1 MANYAMT
8 NDAGELFGAPLT
20 HLDTRYGRATTPQAY
35 GAKGDGTT
43 DDSTALQSWLSAPG
57 TVKALPEGT
66 YLTTKGLTCS
76 TPEVMILGPG
86 RLKSATTDLVVLTV
100 TGAGAIVD
108 GLRIDGG
115 MVSRTGIRVDSA
127 SHTVQNC
134 TVENFRSATIS
145 TRGIDS
151 TSTGRV
157 IIRDNVIRMIDGPG
171 NSQQGDSNG
180 MVRGIV
186 LHSTQDKTAPS
197 LCTGNWIENITGE
210 EADAIAV
217 LYSDAVTDTD
227 AYQNGW
233 TRVAGNVIHNSTRR
247 HIKVQG
253 SDVWV
258 DANWC
263 YNDPGFT
270 QPNPSSVIDVV
281 QGTRLRITNN
291 IVKES
296 GNTAPVSLTGPS
308 STDRISDIEIS
319 GNRLSEGDG
328 TSPVIYL
335 VHADRVSITNN
346 LLSGGSYFVSG
357 GTAADLLIA
366 HNDMR
371 GGSGD
376 AFKFTAS
383 AVGRVRYNTLPA
395 GRPTGTATGMTFEGN

>member
-1 MANYAMT
+1 MPNYAMT

-20 HLDTRYGRATTPQAY
+20 HLDTRYRRAVTPQAY
-35 GAKGDGTT
+35 GAKGDGST
-43 DDSTALQSWLSAPG
+43 DDSAALQAWLSAPG
-57 TVKALPEGT
+57 AVKALPEGT
-66 YLTTKGLTCS
+66 YVTTKPLTCS

-86 RLKSATTDLVVLTV
+86 RLKSTTTDLVVLTV
-100 TGAGAIVD
+100 TGTGAIID

-115 MVSRTGIRVDSA
+115 MVSRTGIRVDSP
-127 SHTVQNC
+127 SHIVQNC
-134 TVENFRSATIS
+134 LVENFRSTVYS

-151 TSTGRV
+151 TSTGMV
-157 IIRDNVIRMIDGPG
+157 IIRDNVVRMIDGPG
-171 NSQQGDSNG
+171 NAQQGDSNG

-186 LHSTQDKTAPS
+186 LHSRQDKTAPS

-217 LYSDAVTDTD
+217 LYSDAVTETD
-227 AYQNGW
+227 AYQSGW
-233 TRVAGNVIHNSTRR
+233 TRIAGNVIHNATRR
-247 HIKVQG
+247 HIKIQG

-263 YNDPGFT
+263 YNDPGIV

-281 QGTRLRITNN
+281 QGTRVRITNN
-291 IVKES
+291 VVKES

-308 STDRISDIEIS
+308 SERISDIEVS
-319 GNRLSEGDG
+319 GNRLAEGDG
-328 TSPVIYL
+328 VSPVIYL

-383 AVGRVRYNTLPA
+383 ATGRIRYNSLPA
-395 GRPTGTATGMTFEGN
+395 ERPLGNGTGLTFEGN